1 MKTYISLLTLSL
13 ILSGCNQTISVNSFE
28 DCVQQTGEIM
38 ESYPRQCRDNNGKN
52 WTEEINE
59 KEAKNTKKDNI
70 NYHSEKPDLSGYIA
84 VPEGD
89 GPFPALI
96 LIHEWWGL
104 NDNIR
109 EFADKFAAQGYVA
122 LAVDLYD
129 GEVTETRERAMELVT
144 AVRGDTDPAFENL
157 RQAVAYLQSRD
168 DVITE
173 SLASVGWC
181 FGGGWAYQMA
191 KNDLGVEASIM
202 YYGQFEPEADFM
214 NMRSSILGHF
224 GETDRSI
231 KVDDVEVFRANL
243 QTASGEHAVYIYP
256 NSGHGFANSDN
267 PNYNS
272 ESAELAWKRT
282 LEFLEE
288 EL

>member
-1 MKTYISLLTLSL
+1 M
-13 ILSGCNQTISVNSFE
+13 
-28 DCVQQTGEIM
+28 
-38 ESYPRQCRDNNGKN
+38 
-52 WTEEINE
+52 
-59 KEAKNTKKDNI
+59 
-70 NYHSEKPDLSGYIA
+70 
-84 VPEGD
+84 PEGD

-109 EFADKFAAQGYVA
+109 AFADQFAEQGYIA

-129 GEVTETRERAMELVT
+129 GEVTDTRDRAMELVT
-144 AVRGDTDPAFENL
+144 AVRGDTEPAFENL
-157 RQAVAYLQSRD
+157 RHAVSYLQSRD
-168 DVITE
+168 DVIAD

-214 NMRSSILGHF
+214 HMRSSILGHF

-243 QTASGEHAVYIYP
+243 QTASGDHAVYIYP
-256 NSGHGFANSDN
+256 NSGHGFANADN
-267 PNYNS
+267 SNYNK
-272 ESAELAWKRT
+272 ESADLAWKRT